1 MDRRTS
7 AEPRPTNLSDY
18 VLRKA
23 RAGKLALLCLFV
35 LGLGFATLAGR
46 AADAVDRYRVS
57 QRWPLSGTGGWSF
70 LVVDDA
76 AHRLYVPRDNRLTIL
91 NTNNGVPVGEINGLT
106 DVRGLALDP
115 NGELGYVSDGIAGT
129 VHVFNRSTL
138 RLVSSIVVGGIPD
151 AIVFE
156 PITHRLLVFDT
167 HNKSVA
173 SIDTSSLRI
182 VGTLSLP
189 GKPAV
194 AISDGAGSVFVSL
207 VSTSQLAKID
217 ARTLT
222 LQSVWQ
228 LGACVGPSGIAFDP
242 TSVRVFSVC
251 ENKKMVVSDGRG
263 NVVATLPIGEGAKT
277 VVFDGAENLILSAN
291 AEGTVTAIKEA
302 TPDKFSQVQ
311 LLPTEPGA
319 RTMAFDPEHRRFYVV
334 SAKFGQRTEPT
345 SEELQFRPAPVPD
358 SAAVLVISR

>member
-1 MDRRTS
+1 MDYRTS
-7 AEPRPTNLSDY
+7 AGTNESSHLF
-18 VLRKA
+18 RKA
-23 RAGKLALLCLFV
+23 RGGKLALLSLLA
-35 LGLGFATLAGR
+35 LGLGFTTLAGR
-46 AADAVDRYRVS
+46 AVDAVAKYRVA
-57 QRWPLSGTGGWSF
+57 QRWPLAGTGGWSF

-76 AHRLYVPRDNRLTIL
+76 AHRLYVPRDTRVTVL
-91 NTNNGVPVGEINGLT
+91 NTNNGDTVGEIKGLT
-106 DVRGLALDP
+106 DVRGIALDP

-138 RLVSSIVVGGIPD
+138 RLMSSIVVGGIPD

-156 PITHRLLVFDT
+156 PTTHRLLVFNT

-182 VGTLSLP
+182 VKTLVLP

-194 AISDGAGSVFVSL
+194 AISDRAGSVFVSL
-207 VSTSQLAKID
+207 VNTSQLAKLD

-222 LQSVWQ
+222 LQSVWP
-228 LGACVGPSGIAFDP
+228 LGPCVGPSGIAVDT

-251 ENKKMVVSDGRG
+251 ENKKMAVSDGRNG
-263 NVVATLPIGEGAKT
+263 NLVATVPIGEGAKT
-277 VVFDGAENLILSAN
+277 VAFDQTEHLIFSAN
-291 AEGTVTAIKEA
+291 AEGTVTVIEEE

-311 LLPTEPGA
+311 LLETEPGA
-319 RTMAFDPEHRRFYVV
+319 RTMAFDPEHRQSYVV